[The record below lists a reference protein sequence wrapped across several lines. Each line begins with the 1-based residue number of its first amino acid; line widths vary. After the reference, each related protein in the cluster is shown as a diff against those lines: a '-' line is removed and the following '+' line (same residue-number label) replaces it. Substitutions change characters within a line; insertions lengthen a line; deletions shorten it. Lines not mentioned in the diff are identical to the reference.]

1 MRPYS
6 IKRRLIAGVLL
17 VELLSALCV
26 TAVSLVY
33 ESHVRFHAF
42 DIMLRGRADSLLGA
56 VQDAE
61 DKQDNVML
69 DGTEGSLPKKDIYEA
84 WDQNQ
89 RLLGRSANWTGH
101 DAQWLTTQTQQFQK
115 ISIAGRSYRAIR
127 LEGLRIV
134 DPGDPGGGVRRRV
147 TIFYGSATK
156 PAWES
161 IWAAVEFYAFT
172 NLALL
177 GMTGLVMLWL
187 LSRGLAPLHELAS
200 EAAKLSVTSW
210 NFAPSDGVRNTLE
223 LAPLASVL
231 VTALAGLERSFE
243 QQRRFVSDAAHELKT
258 GVAVVKSSLQLLT
271 MKHRTATEYE
281 AGLERCQLD
290 CERMEEIV
298 AKMLTLARIEG
309 ESARTAELPDIPI
322 ADIVTVARR
331 IAEQL
336 GSISE
341 IGGVH
346 ISIEAPKSL
355 LLDVEEEAL
364 ELLCS
369 NLMLNAV
376 QHSPWGA
383 TVRVSIEAI
392 DDEVQLRIADQGT
405 GIDPELLP
413 YVFDRFYRSDPSRSR
428 RTGGTGLGLAI
439 CKAIVERAE
448 GTIKIAS
455 EQGAGTTVLVRMPL
469 RRDLRRLSRG
479 S

>member
-1 MRPYS
+1 
-6 IKRRLIAGVLL
+6 
-17 VELLSALCV
+17 
-26 TAVSLVY
+26 
-33 ESHVRFHAF
+33 
-42 DIMLRGRADSLLGA
+42 
-56 VQDAE
+56 
-61 DKQDNVML
+61 ML

-376 QHSPWGA
+376 QHSPWGT